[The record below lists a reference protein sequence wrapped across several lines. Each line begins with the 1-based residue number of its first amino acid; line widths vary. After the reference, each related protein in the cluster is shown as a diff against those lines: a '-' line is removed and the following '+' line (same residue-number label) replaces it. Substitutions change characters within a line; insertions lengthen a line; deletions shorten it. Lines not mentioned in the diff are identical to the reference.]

1 MLQFNKSLATN
12 TNALYLDTV
21 NTDIGYY
28 DNLIISY
35 SQSYDNSN
43 GTFIVN
49 AVSVPNV
56 YTNWLLIENQGLD
69 VPSYTG
75 QYDIQVFKVGDAGA
89 AIWGTVS
96 DTWESV
102 TDTWKDITGGSLVAL
117 WNNWNDTWRD
127 TTPTWSGIQKSAT
140 STELIYN
147 DRAWISGSN
156 ESSITTYI
164 SANENGT
171 YTTYNG

>member
-12 TNALYLDTV
+12 TNAAYIDTF
-21 NTDIGYY
+21 NTSSGYY
-28 DNLIISY
+28 DNLAIVY

-43 GTFIVN
+43 GVFRVTTTSPPTQYN
-49 AVSVPNV
+49 
-56 YTNWLLIENQGLD
+56 NWLVFQNTGSL

-75 QYDIQVFKVGDAGA
+75 QYDIGIYTNEFVAAVWNQVATAWDSFDEIWDDAGDEQP
-89 AIWGTVS
+89 I
-96 DTWESV
+96 D
-102 TDTWKDITGGSLVAL
+102 
-117 WNNWNDTWRD
+117 
-127 TTPTWSGIQKSAT
+127 
-140 STELIYN
+140 LIYS
-147 DRAWISGSN
+147 DRAWVSGSN